1 MSSRILP
8 LPPPPHTSFPPA
20 PSPYHPTLLPT
31 PPSLQ
36 GGLKVLQI
44 KRRWQESL
52 FGGGASFHV
61 RIAAHCDV
69 GIMLAIAAALDDY
82 EREVR

>member
-1 MSSRILP
+1 MLSQMLRLP
-8 LPPPPHTSFPPA
+8 LPSPCPPA
-20 PSPYHPTLLPT
+20 PR

>member
-1 MSSRILP
+1 MTSRFLP
-8 LPPPPHTSFPPA
+8 PPPPHTPP
-20 PSPYHPTLLPT
+20 SLLPPT
-31 PPSLQ
+31 ILPYSPPPSLQ